1 VETEP
6 LQSID
11 TDALRDLVMS
21 AMRRTF
27 ADLGSVVRAGA
38 VILVAVGAAV
48 KAVLSWQAGGISG
61 LQMLAVLVTIV
72 LYEVA
77 AIRSL
82 PDFHGLSFAL
92 LLALPLAVWVGL
104 QIIQS
109 TSAREEKKA
118 WVRADMRRYREA
130 LRQDPQNVAAHVLL
144 GDSYLRL
151 GKNAAAEQE
160 YMAALRLDPTEYEA
174 RYKLERMR
182 RG

>member
-1 VETEP
+1 MEADP

-11 TDALRDLVMS
+11 TGSLRDL
-21 AMRRTF
+21 AMGAIRRSF
-27 ADLGSVVRAGA
+27 GDLAALGRAAA
-38 VILVAVGAAV
+38 VIFVAVAAAV
-48 KAVLSWQAGGISG
+48 KAVLSWHGGGISG
-61 LQMLAVLVTIV
+61 PQMLAVLVTIV

-82 PDFHGLSFAL
+82 RDFHGLSFAL
-92 LLALPLAVWVGL
+92 LLALPLAVWIGL

-109 TSAREEKKA
+109 TSAREERKA
-118 WVRADMRRYREA
+118 WVRADMRRYRKA

-151 GKNAAAEQE
+151 GKKTAAEHE
-160 YMAALRLDPTEYEA
+160 YMAALRLDPSEYEA

-182 RG
+182 RR